1 MPPNKVNPDRRKVVL
16 SALGVSVLGVALPTK
31 WSKPVIN
38 AVVTP
43 AHAETSPGSDPD
55 PGPIPVC
62 PDLVVGNAVITSAVS
77 GQPVGSC
84 SISFDILSSDPA
96 EPLNV
101 TSIANNAAAGVIINV
116 SAPTG
121 VVTDSNGINITW
133 IDVAPVCSGTVA
145 QIINDVTFTITAE
158 CDNGGDPVELV
169 VALTDLAGVSLA

>member
-1 MPPNKVNPDRRKVVL
+1 MPSNKVNPDRRKVVL
-16 SALGVSVLGVALPTK
+16 STLGLSVLGVALPTQ

-38 AVVTP
+38 AVISP
-43 AHAETSPGSDPD
+43 AHAQMSPT
-55 PGPIPVC
+55 C

-96 EPLNV
+96 VPLNV

-121 VVTDSNGINITW
+121 MVTDSSGINITW
-133 IDVAPVCSGTVA
+133 IDVAPVCTGTAA